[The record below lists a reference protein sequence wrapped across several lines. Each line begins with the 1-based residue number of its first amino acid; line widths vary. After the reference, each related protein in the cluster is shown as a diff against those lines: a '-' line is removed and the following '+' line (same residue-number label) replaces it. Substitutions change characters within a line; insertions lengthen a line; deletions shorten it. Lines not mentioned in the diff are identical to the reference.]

1 MANAAHFFRESKAM
15 KRMQNAWVIAL
26 AIGCAQVA
34 TVSADELV
42 ASDKLQSVVALQGVS
57 ENDGVVSGQVVNL
70 SGRRLENINLSVT
83 YGWRWKNERHPGND
97 GPGWMQTVIVPS
109 LQPHAAQQFTATPNQ
124 AWPQRA
130 DGAMAVSVKVL
141 GLTEYREAGDQ

>member
-1 MANAAHFFRESKAM
+1 MKSPHLLLLALVAFSVPLRAQQAAPDRILVKY
-15 KRMQNAWVIAL
+15 K
-26 AIGCAQVA
+26 
-34 TVSADELV
+34 SADELV
-42 ASDKLQSVVALQGVS
+42 ASDKLESVVALQGVS

-109 LQPHAAQQFTATPNQ
+109 LQPH
-124 AWPQRA
+124 
-130 DGAMAVSVKVL
+130 
-141 GLTEYREAGDQ
+141 